1 MCSSDLMNLKALITT
16 FVLGSSSVAMAHPV
30 SAPVPAPVPAPVYQP
45 IAQPI
50 RGPMP
55 PQYAPGYEPTVY
67 QPQVYQ
73 PTVYQPQVYQPTV
86 YQPRHHR
93 AAWTTLGGVNQIA
106 DGPMAFRVGRFGEQ
120 FSTLR
125 LQSDA
130 GKSLIQRVM
139 IRFADG
145 CTQVV
150 EVNQYL
156 NASNP
161 AITIDLD
168 GRARQIAK
176 VTVIGRNAR
185 QSAYRVLAI

>member
-1 MCSSDLMNLKALITT
+1 MNLKALITT

-30 SAPVPAPVPAPVYQP
+30 SAPVYQP
-45 IAQPI
+45 TAQPI
-50 RGPMP
+50 YRRPMP
-55 PQYAPGYEPTVY
+55 PQYAPGYQPT
-67 QPQVYQ
+67 VYQ
-73 PTVYQPQVYQPTV
+73 PTVYEPYH
-86 YQPRHHR
+86 HHR
-93 AAWTTLGGVNQIA
+93 ASWTTLGAVNQIA
-106 DGPMAFRVGRFGEQ
+106 DGAMAFRVGRFGEQ
-120 FSTLR
+120 FSTLK

-145 CTQVV
+145 RTQVV

-161 AITIDLD
+161 TITIDLD
-168 GRARQIAK
+168 GRARQVAK

>member
-1 MCSSDLMNLKALITT
+1 MNLKALITT

-30 SAPVPAPVPAPVYQP
+30 SAPVSAPVPAPVPAPVYQP
-45 IAQPI
+45 TTQPI
-50 RGPMP
+50 YRGPMP

-67 QPQVYQ
+67 QPRVYE
-73 PTVYQPQVYQPTV
+73 PTVH
-86 YQPRHHR
+86 QPRVYEPYRHR

-106 DGPMAFRVGRFGEQ
+106 DGAMAFRVGRFGEQ

-145 CTQVV
+145 RTQVV